1 MAEVRSHARSGAGA
15 ILLAP
20 ALLLL
25 AALFLWPVAGMLV
38 QSFQGEKGWGIENYV
53 RLHEVPVYYRVLTRT
68 LLISAETALI
78 CLVLG
83 FPVAYM
89 LSVARPL
96 MRAVILAAILVP
108 FWTNLLVRTYG
119 WIVIL
124 NEQGM
129 MGSLFRSLGFRE
141 PPVELVH
148 NQAGIL
154 IGMSQVMLPYMIL
167 PLYSVMSRLDPRVM
181 RAARSL
187 GATPLEAFRKV
198 YLPLARPGIM
208 AGLLLVF
215 TISLGFFIIPA
226 ILGGRTGVMLAQL
239 IEFNI
244 NQTLNWGMAS
254 SLSTVLL
261 AVTLLLLY
269 AGDRWFGLGSIWGV
283 ER

>member
-1 MAEVRSHARSGAGA
+1 MAGAAVRAKYGAGA
-15 ILLAP
+15 TLIAP

-25 AALFLWPVAGMLV
+25 AALFIWPVAGLLV
-38 QSFQGEKGWGIENYV
+38 QSFDSDAGWMGNYA
-53 RLHEVPVYYRVLTRT
+53 RLHEIPVYYRVLTRT
-68 LLISAETALI
+68 FLISAETALI

-89 LSVARPL
+89 LTVARPL
-96 MRAVILAAILVP
+96 TRAVIFAAILVP

-119 WIVIL
+119 WIIIL

-129 MGSLFRSLGFRE
+129 VGSLFRWLGFTE
-141 PPVELVH
+141 APVELVH
-148 NQAGIL
+148 NQTGIL

-167 PLYSVMSRLDPRVM
+167 PLYSVMSRIDNRVM

-187 GATPLEAFRKV
+187 GATPIQAFRKV
-198 YLPLARPGIM
+198 YLPLAQPGIM
-208 AGLLLVF
+208 AGVLLVF

-226 ILGGRTGVMLAQL
+226 ILGGRSGVMLAQL

-254 SLSTVLL
+254 ALSSVLL
-261 AVTLLLLY
+261 LATFLLLY
-269 AGDRWFGLGSIWGV
+269 VGDRWFGLGAIWGV
-283 ER
+283 GK